1 MLNTTINLPPEVQV
15 SVDKVL
21 LAVHQP
27 GLIHKMG
34 AMDKYIESK
43 GGNTLRS
50 SRYERFPTAIVPLAP
65 TGEEPAGIPVVRTDL
80 DATVSFY
87 GLYAAV
93 NQRVFLQNQDQ
104 VLHEI
109 SELCGLS
116 LRMTEDQLMRDTLA
130 ATATVYRATGG
141 NNGDLPTNLSL
152 SDVDTV
158 CAALLGND
166 AWYMLDRV
174 QPGRNFATGPVRN
187 SYLMLSHS
195 DMTPDYNNLNGWI
208 PQWNYSNQKDTMR
221 EEWGSVSNVRVMVS
235 SVGSKVPYASKLGR
249 TVYNNFVVG
258 MESYGCVHQDNYS
271 SQILFRPAIY
281 SGPLAQN
288 VTIGYTMAEV
298 NRIYDDQ
305 WLTNLQTTL
314 TN

>member
-1 MLNTTINLPPEVQV
+1 MLNTTYNLPPEVQV

-27 GLIHKMG
+27 GLIMKLG
-34 AMDKYIESK
+34 AMDKYIETK

-50 SRYERFPTAIVPLAP
+50 SRYDRFPTAIVPLSP
-65 TGEEPAGIPVVRTDL
+65 DGSEPAGIPVVRTDL

-116 LRMTEDQLMRDTLA
+116 MRMTEDQLMRDTLA
-130 ATATVYRATGG
+130 ATSTVYRATGG
-141 NNGDLPTNLSL
+141 TNGDLPSNVSL
-152 SDVDTV
+152 SDIDEV

-166 AWYMLDRV
+166 AWYMLDRI
-174 QPGRNFATGPVRN
+174 QPGRNFSSGPTRN
-187 SYLMLSHS
+187 AYLMLSHS
-195 DMTPDYNNLNGWI
+195 DMTPDFNNLNGFI
-208 PQWNYSNQKDTMR
+208 PQWNYANQKDTIR
-221 EEWGSVSNVRVMVS
+221 EEWGSVTNVRMMVS
-235 SVGSKVPYASKLGR
+235 SVGSKTLYASKLGN
-249 TVYNNFVVG
+249 TVYNNFVAG

-271 SQILFRPAIY
+271 SAIIFRPAIF
-281 SGPLAQN
+281 SGALAQN

-305 WLTNLQTTL
+305 WLTNLQCTL
-314 TN
+314 S